1 MFMTMR
7 SMIMCVLTQ
16 LVSISAIIA
25 QPAQRFDVLIDELFP
40 DPSPSVG
47 LPNSEFLELKNNS
60 GRAISLKNWKISDGS
75 STATISSNF
84 ILGIDSF
91 VIICASSSQSSFSI
105 FGSTIGVTSFPS
117 LNNDADQLILIS
129 PEGSI
134 IHAIQYDFSW
144 YQNDLKKE
152 GGWSM
157 EMIDTKNPCNGANN
171 WMASTDKLGGTPG
184 KRNSISAS
192 NPDEMPPALLRAYA
206 IDSISIVLVFDES
219 LDSASASILSHYS
232 INNIPPIKATPL
244 APFFKEVKMILRDKL
259 VFQKT
264 YPVNTNDIMDC
275 AGNTIGLL
283 HSCVVGLPEPI
294 SKNELVINEI
304 LFNPLPEGVDYI
316 ELYNNSNKI
325 GDLSKLYVANRNS
338 TGNLTN
344 TVVLSA
350 TSYLFFPGDYLT
362 FTENKKTVER
372 QYNVKSPQLLI
383 ELPSMPSLPDDK
395 GQLVLLNEQG
405 VVVDE
410 VPYDQQW
417 HFALLASKDGVALER
432 MDFSKKSDDKNNWT
446 SAASTSGYGTPTYRN
461 SQFHSSQQLQ
471 GNVSVTPKVFSPNN
485 DGYDDFAQVNY
496 SFTQN
501 NLVGNISIFDING
514 RMVRVLANQ
523 ATLSL
528 TGSFRW
534 DGMSDQAKPLPS
546 GIYVILFEVF
556 GLNGNKETH
565 KKVISLVR
573 NLKI

>member
-1 MFMTMR
+1 MR
-7 SMIMCVLTQ
+7 SMILCVLTQ
-16 LVSISAIIA
+16 LVTISAIIA

-60 GRAISLKNWKISDGS
+60 GRAINLKNWKISDGS
-75 STATISSNF
+75 SSATISSNF

-91 VIICASSSQSSFSI
+91 VIICPSSSQSSFSI
-105 FGSTIGVTSFPS
+105 FGSTIGVSSFPS

-129 PEGSI
+129 PEGSF
-134 IHAIQYDFSW
+134 IHTIQYDFSW

-171 WMASTDKLGGTPG
+171 WIASIDKSGGSPG
-184 KRNSISAS
+184 KKNSVSAS
-192 NPDEMPPALLRAYA
+192 NPDDTPPALLRSYA
-206 IDSISIVLVFDES
+206 IDSISIVLVFDEP
-219 LDSASASILSHYS
+219 LDSLSASIPSHYS
-232 INNIPPIKATPL
+232 IDAIAPIKAIPL
-244 APFFKEVKMILRDKL
+244 SPFFKEVKLLLQNKL
-259 VFQKT
+259 AYQKA
-264 YPVNTNDIMDC
+264 YPVNTNDIKDC
-275 AGNTIGLL
+275 AGNSIGLL
-283 HSCVVGLPEPI
+283 HSSVVGLPEPI
-294 SKNELVINEI
+294 SNNELVVNEI

-325 GDLSKLYVANRNS
+325 GDLSKLYIANRNS

-344 TVVLSA
+344 TIPLSSG
-350 TSYLFFPGDYLT
+350 SYLFFPGDFLT

-372 QYNVKSPQLLI
+372 QYAVKSPQWLI

-405 VVVDE
+405 LVVDE

-446 SAASTSGYGTPTYRN
+446 SASSTSGYGTPTYRN

-485 DGYDDFAQVNY
+485 DGYDDFTQINY
-496 SFTQN
+496 AFTQN
-501 NLVGNISIFDING
+501 NLVGNIAVFDMNG

-534 DGMSDQAKPLPS
+534 DGMNDQSQPLPS
-546 GIYVILFEVF
+546 GIYIILFEVF
-556 GLNGNKETH
+556 GLDGRRESFKR
-565 KKVISLVR
+565 VVSLVR